1 MTGMAPVDLAVVGA
15 GLSGCALLS
24 RLAQRGFD
32 GSVALIEAGRGPGG
46 RTATRRS
53 RRDEGLRLDHGAP
66 LLNLSAGIEDE
77 LAPLLQ
83 PLIKAGQLQ
92 RETRPLLGLDHQGG
106 WAESA
111 AHPLLSGQ
119 LWRGVP
125 EMAAIAGSLMAH
137 GPAELQCHF
146 GLRLRW
152 IERHGGIWLL
162 ADAEHNQVIEARR
175 LVLSSNLLAHPRSL
189 AMLAWPDVPLRSA
202 VACGEDLQLDQALA
216 SIAGIEA
223 TVRWNLMLSLPS
235 PPVADLPRQLWCLPE
250 AQQRWGLERLVLQT
264 QADGRFG
271 VVLHGFDG
279 GEAITPESQPLLL
292 QQQERRQLEAWRQL
306 TASWPGGEWWGEQA
320 ESLGVMRWGA
330 SLPILGALPQHLQ
343 WCGASGVG
351 FCGDWIA
358 GPGYGRCEG
367 ALHSVLKLADQLMEA
382 N

>member
-66 LLNLSAGIEDE
+66 LLNLSAGIEKE

-83 PLIKAGQLQ
+83 PLIEAGQLQ

-125 EMAAIAGSLMAH
+125 EMAAIAGSLLAQ

-162 ADAEHNQVIEARR
+162 ADAERNQVIEARR
-175 LVLSSNLLAHPRSL
+175 LVLSGNLLAHPRSL

-235 PPVADLPRQLWCLPE
+235 PPVADVPRQLWCLPE

-264 QADGRFG
+264 RPMVA
-271 VVLHGFDG
+271 
-279 GEAITPESQPLLL
+279 S
-292 QQQERRQLEAWRQL
+292 AWCSTVSMVETRL
-306 TASWPGGEWWGEQA
+306 RLKVSRCCCSSRNDVSWR
-320 ESLGVMRWGA
+320 LGV
-330 SLPILGALPQHLQ
+330 S
-343 WCGASGVG
+343 
-351 FCGDWIA
+351 
-358 GPGYGRCEG
+358 
-367 ALHSVLKLADQLMEA
+367 
-382 N
+382 